1 MSVPSSRKRRELP
14 IEVLRYRDY
23 RLLWAGS
30 FISIFGTQMH
40 AAALYWQIYQ
50 ITGSAFQLGLLGLVR
65 AIALICTSLI
75 GGVVVDSRDRRKLM
89 LRTQSILLFL
99 SGSLAL
105 ATWLDVVNV
114 GMIYVVAAAV
124 AVVSSFDQPARQAIL
139 PALVPRE
146 KLSSAMSLNILSSNV
161 GMMVGPAVGGL
172 AIATIGLAGTYAI
185 DSLTFLGTITALL
198 LMRTKF
204 EIPVMRLKGFA
215 AAREG
220 LHFIKVTPVIYGVM
234 LIDFSATLLG
244 SMIGLAPIFVDRVFN
259 SGPETYGL
267 LLAAPAAGSVIG
279 AAMMSLAPQVTRPGR
294 VIIGAVVAYG
304 LFLVLF
310 GLSPS
315 IWLAMGCLAGAG
327 FSDAVSMTMRHTVR
341 LLATPDAL
349 RGRVA
354 ATHSAFSAGGPRLGE
369 FQAGMTASLIG
380 PQGAMIFGGSA
391 VILATLC
398 IAKLVPHVRT
408 YELSDGPQGPDA
420 AGDTSTTE
428 RQTVAAS
435 D

>member
-1 MSVPSSRKRRELP
+1 
-14 IEVLRYRDY
+14 
-23 RLLWAGS
+23 
-30 FISIFGTQMH
+30 
-40 AAALYWQIYQ
+40 
-50 ITGSAFQLGLLGLVR
+50 
-65 AIALICTSLI
+65 
-75 GGVVVDSRDRRKLM
+75 
-89 LRTQSILLFL
+89 
-99 SGSLAL
+99 
-105 ATWLDVVNV
+105 
-114 GMIYVVAAAV
+114 
-124 AVVSSFDQPARQAIL
+124 
-139 PALVPRE
+139 
-146 KLSSAMSLNILSSNV
+146 
-161 GMMVGPAVGGL
+161 
-172 AIATIGLAGTYAI
+172 
-185 DSLTFLGTITALL
+185 
-198 LMRTKF
+198 
-204 EIPVMRLKGFA
+204 
-215 AAREG
+215 
-220 LHFIKVTPVIYGVM
+220 
-234 LIDFSATLLG
+234 
-244 SMIGLAPIFVDRVFN
+244 
-259 SGPETYGL
+259 
-267 LLAAPAAGSVIG
+267 
-279 AAMMSLAPQVTRPGR
+279 MMSLAPQVTRPGR

-398 IAKLVPHVRT
+398 IAKLVPHIRT
-408 YELSDGPQGPDA
+408 YELSDGPQGPEA